1 MGVSWNEFWTLNPR
15 IIRRIADGYSEKMK
29 QQDYLNWVSNQ
40 YTLSAVSVAID
51 RVLNGKK
58 SKSEYIKEP
67 VLWKFLEESQ
77 LTEEE
82 REKREMEKEIL
93 AMEQWI
99 ANDRARGLPDTNIE

>member
-1 MGVSWNEFWTLNPR
+1 M
-15 IIRRIADGYSEKMK
+15 
-29 QQDYLNWVSNQ
+29 NWISGQ
-40 YTLSAVSVAID
+40 YNLSAVSVAID

-67 VLWKFLEESQ
+67 FLWKFLEESQ

-99 ANDRARGLPDTNIE
+99 ANDRARGLPETNIE